1 MWSKSYASSLP
12 YHKFKLWKKFH
23 FMASGCNL
31 KKTIFKRFFFAEI
44 LTHKK
49 HTSTSS
55 LRSLVGEVYEP
66 QIYEVNNLCAKQT
79 FYM

>member
-1 MWSKSYASSLP
+1 
-12 YHKFKLWKKFH
+12 
-23 FMASGCNL
+23 MASGCNL

-49 HTSTSS
+49 HTSSS